1 MPEYL
6 KIPLP
11 GVLYGMK
18 IPWKNKSSAAAAAVL
33 ILLAGGC
40 LLWALFIEPNLLTVR
55 RAETR
60 IDGWPRSIGEV
71 KIVVLSDLH
80 LRPAWSGTHLERIA
94 RKVNAEAPDLIFF
107 LGDFINGTGGTGSN
121 LSEAE
126 LTAFLKQFHAPL
138 GVYAVLG
145 NHEFWYGYTRI
156 RTAVENAGITVVE
169 NRSVPIRC
177 RKGILHVCGAGD
189 LFTGEVDLERAFA
202 DIPDGEAVLFL
213 THNPHLLEFLEPGR
227 VAVAFAGHTHG
238 GQIRLPWIGSD
249 FLPASVRPRHE
260 PGLHRTSNGNMFFLS
275 SGIGTSP
282 LPIRWNCPPE
292 IGVLTI
298 RPPERQAGQN
308 DTGNATK

>member
-18 IPWKNKSSAAAAAVL
+18 IPWKNKSSAVVAVL
-33 ILLAGGC
+33 ILLVGGC
-40 LLWALFIEPNLLTVR
+40 LLWALFIEPNRLTLR
-55 RAETR
+55 RVEAQ
-60 IDGWPRSIGEV
+60 IAGWPRSFDGM
-71 KIVVLSDLH
+71 KIVALSDLH
-80 LRPAWSGTHLERIA
+80 LRPAWRGAHLERIVRA
-94 RKVNAEAPDLIFF
+94 VNAEAPDLIFF

-126 LTAFLKQFHAPL
+126 LTAFLKQFRAPL

-156 RTAVENAGITVVE
+156 RKAVEDAGITVVE
-169 NRSVPIRC
+169 NRVVPIRC
-177 RKGILHVCGAGD
+177 REETIHVCGADD
-189 LFTGEVDLERAFA
+189 LFTGEVDLERIFS
-202 DIPDGEAVLFL
+202 DIPAGENVLFL
-213 THNPHLLEFLEPGR
+213 THNPQLVDRLEPGC
-227 VAVAFAGHTHG
+227 VTVAFAGHTHG

-249 FLPASVRPRHE
+249 FLPVSVRPRHE
-260 PGLHRTSNGNMFFLS
+260 PGLHRTANGILLFLS

-298 RPPERQAGQN
+298 RAAEEPGQN

>member
-18 IPWKNKSSAAAAAVL
+18 IPWKNKSSAVAAVL
-33 ILLAGGC
+33 ILLVGGC
-40 LLWALFIEPNLLTVR
+40 LLWALFIEPDLLTLR
-55 RAETR
+55 RAEVR
-60 IDGWPRSIGEV
+60 ISGWPRSFDGM

-80 LRPAWSGTHLERIA
+80 LRPAWRGAHLERIVRA
-94 RKVNAEAPDLIFF
+94 VNAEAPDLIFF

-156 RTAVENAGITVVE
+156 RNAVENAGITVVE
-169 NRSVPIRC
+169 NCAVPIR
-177 RKGILHVCGAGD
+177 RREETIHVCGADD

-202 DIPDGEAVLFL
+202 DIPEGEAVLFL
-213 THNPHLLEFLEPGR
+213 THNPQLVERLEPGR
-227 VAVAFAGHTHG
+227 AAVAFAGHTHG

-249 FLPASVRPRHE
+249 FLPESIRPHHE
-260 PGLHRTSNGNMFFLS
+260 PGLHRTSNGILLFLS

-298 RPPERQAGQN
+298 RAAEEPGQN